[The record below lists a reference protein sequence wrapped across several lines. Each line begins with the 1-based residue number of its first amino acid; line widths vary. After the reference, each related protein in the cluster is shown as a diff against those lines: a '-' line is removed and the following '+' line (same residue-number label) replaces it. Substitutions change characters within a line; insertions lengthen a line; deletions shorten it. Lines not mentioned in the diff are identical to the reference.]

1 MGDQPGDW
9 WPQSSAPGLT
19 SPPSYART
27 SLLPSPLLSS
37 FVTKAHHWA
46 SMMPGP
52 QPPTPT
58 GPTQGKSSSLLS
70 WAPRSL

>member
-9 WPQSSAPGLT
+9 WPQSSGPGLT

-27 SLLPSPLLSS
+27 FPSSFSLALS

-52 QPPTPT
+52 QSPLT
-58 GPTQGKSSSLLS
+58 GPSQGKSSSLLS
-70 WAPRSL
+70 